1 MKCPKCGY
9 EFGKEKTNVC
19 ANCGTIVKK

>member
-1 MKCPKCGY
+1 MRCPKCGY